1 MSAQNKDSIFHASI
15 GEVVMAWRKLRN
27 LTVTELAQRSGST
40 ITKGYISQLEHDKVH
55 RPNDDHLVRIAA
67 ALKIPVLYLV
77 TRRLPDE
84 LSPDEQKEIAEE
96 RGSPEKGAG
105 GFTFGSPLP
114 SPRRRQLNEEEEL
127 QLILAQLEDLQSRV
141 KKLIKRK
148 GKQR

>member
-27 LTVTELAQRSGST
+27 LTVTELAQRSGSP
-40 ITKGYISQLEHDKVH
+40 ISKGYISQLEHNKV
-55 RPNDDHLVRIAA
+55 RQPSEDHLVRIAT
-67 ALKIPVLYLV
+67 ALHIPVLYLV

-84 LSPDEQKEIAEE
+84 LSSEEQKEIAEE
-96 RGSPEKGAG
+96 RGSPDERAG

-127 QLILAQLEDLQSRV
+127 QLILAQLEDLRSRV
-141 KKLIKRK
+141 KKLITRK